1 MRQRLSTL
9 EARQREMRTSMS
21 FETPELV
28 VYPPL
33 PPPAV
38 EDPWVWYRN
47 TGGEDKDDDEGND
60 EDEEIEEESE

>member
-1 MRQRLSTL
+1 MHTY
-9 EARQREMRTSMS
+9 MG

-38 EDPWVWYRN
+38 EDPWAWYRN
-47 TGGEDKDDDEGND
+47 TEGDAVDDK
-60 EDEEIEEESE
+60 EIEEEFE